1 MHKIAFIAV
10 LFASLAPSVSHALAG
25 QSRTSNYMQE
35 ICGVAGKKLFIQVVT
50 TQGNVIETGLSIKTT
65 DHSNTITHHIDHC
78 PFCHAGV
85 SDVAVLQYN
94 PAFIAYLE
102 ILKKV
107 VRVDS
112 IGFVQPQI
120 LHSAHL
126 SRAPPVLA

>member
-1 MHKIAFIAV
+1 MHKIAFLAV

-25 QSRTSNYMQE
+25 QSRTSSYIQE
-35 ICGVAGKKLFIQVVT
+35 ICGVAGKKLFIQVIT
-50 TQGNVIETGLSIKTT
+50 TQGNVIETGLSIKPS
-65 DHSNTITHHIDHC
+65 DHSKTITHQIDHC

-85 SDVAVLQYN
+85 SDVAVLEYN

-102 ILKKV
+102 VLENV
-107 VRVDS
+107 VRVDD
-112 IGFVQPQI
+112 IVFVQPQI